1 MPGLVPGISCG
12 QARRRVG
19 AAFRA
24 HDPVGVR
31 DVDGRNESGHDV
43 EGAGPRSTS
52 RRKPSGLRG
61 GKSDE
66 HIHSRGCTAA
76 FKTIELVPKEAE
88 LRVQLAAGYRLVEHF
103 GWNESIYGH
112 LTVRVPGPE
121 RHFLINPFGL
131 RYGEVTASNLVKIT
145 LEGEIV
151 GDTEWSV
158 NAAGYAIHGAI
169 HKAAPDAHCVM
180 HTHSPAGMAVAALE
194 CGLLPISLD
203 ATLFHGTVGY
213 HEYEGAIVSEGEK
226 DRLVDDLG
234 NNRALILRNHGLLTV
249 GRTIPEAFLY
259 LHRLETACKTQVDA
273 LAMNSALSLVP
284 EEICEKSARQIDAF
298 SQHVNDIGA
307 LEFQAYMRMLDQ
319 TDAGYRE

>member
-1 MPGLVPGISCG
+1 MSTSTAEAAAAKVKTIQLVPS
-12 QARRRVG
+12 
-19 AAFRA
+19 
-24 HDPVGVR
+24 
-31 DVDGRNESGHDV
+31 
-43 EGAGPRSTS
+43 
-52 RRKPSGLRG
+52 
-61 GKSDE
+61 
-66 HIHSRGCTAA
+66 
-76 FKTIELVPKEAE
+76 EAE
-88 LRVQLAAGYRLVEHF
+88 LRVQLAAAYRLVEHF

-112 LTVRVPGPE
+112 LTTRVPGPE
-121 RHFLINPFGL
+121 RHFLINPYGL

-145 LEGEIV
+145 LDGEIV
-151 GDTEWSV
+151 GESEWPV

-203 ATLFHGTVGY
+203 ATLFHGMVGY

-226 DRLVDDLG
+226 ARLVRDLG
-234 NNRALILRNHGLLTV
+234 RNRALILRNHGLVTV

-273 LAMNSALSLVP
+273 LAMNSSLVHVS
-284 EEICEKSARQIDAF
+284 EEVCEKSLREIDDF
-298 SQHVNDIGA
+298 STHVGDIGA
-307 LEFQAYMRMLDQ
+307 LEFQAFMRMLDQ

>member
-1 MPGLVPGISCG
+1 M
-12 QARRRVG
+12 
-19 AAFRA
+19 
-24 HDPVGVR
+24 
-31 DVDGRNESGHDV
+31 
-43 EGAGPRSTS
+43 
-52 RRKPSGLRG
+52 
-61 GKSDE
+61 
-66 HIHSRGCTAA
+66 
-76 FKTIELVPKEAE
+76 
-88 LRVQLAAGYRLVEHF
+88 QLAAAYRLIEHF

-169 HKAAPDAHCVM
+169 HKGAPDAHCVM
-180 HTHSPAGMAVAALE
+180 HTHSAAGMAVAALE

-213 HEYEGAIVSEGEK
+213 HEYEGAIASEGEK
-226 DRLVDDLG
+226 ERLVEDLG
-234 NNRALILRNHGLLTV
+234 RNRALILRNHGLLTV
-249 GRTIPEAFLY
+249 GRTIAEAFLY

-298 SQHVNDIGA
+298 SPTRQRHRRPGIPGLHAHVRSDGCGVSGVGGA
-307 LEFQAYMRMLDQ
+307 VTLSESPTAITETEAICSTTTKNAPHLQP
-319 TDAGYRE
+319 

>member
-1 MPGLVPGISCG
+1 M
-12 QARRRVG
+12 
-19 AAFRA
+19 
-24 HDPVGVR
+24 
-31 DVDGRNESGHDV
+31 
-43 EGAGPRSTS
+43 STS
-52 RRKPSGLRG
+52 RA
-61 GKSDE
+61 E
-66 HIHSRGCTAA
+66 AATAA

-88 LRVQLAAGYRLVEHF
+88 LRVQLAAAYRLIEHF

-112 LTVRVPGPE
+112 LTQRVPGPE

-226 DRLVDDLG
+226 ERLVEDLG
-234 NNRALILRNHGLLTV
+234 RNRALILRKPRPPDRGPDDPRGLPLPPPAGDRVQDPGRRARDEQRAQPRARGGVRKIIARDRRLLPPRQRHRRPGVSGLHADV
-249 GRTIPEAFLY
+249 GP
-259 LHRLETACKTQVDA
+259 D
-273 LAMNSALSLVP
+273 
-284 EEICEKSARQIDAF
+284 
-298 SQHVNDIGA
+298 
-307 LEFQAYMRMLDQ
+307 
-319 TDAGYRE
+319 

>member
-1 MPGLVPGISCG
+1 M
-12 QARRRVG
+12 
-19 AAFRA
+19 
-24 HDPVGVR
+24 
-31 DVDGRNESGHDV
+31 
-43 EGAGPRSTS
+43 STS
-52 RRKPSGLRG
+52 AAKLR
-61 GKSDE
+61 
-66 HIHSRGCTAA
+66 
-76 FKTIELVPKEAE
+76 TIELVQSEAE
-88 LRVQLAAGYRLVEHF
+88 LRVQLAAAYRLVEHF

-112 LTVRVPGPE
+112 LTVRVPGSE

-145 LEGEIV
+145 LDGDIV

-194 CGLLPISLD
+194 CGLLSISLD
-203 ATLFHGTVGY
+203 ATLFHGMVGY
-213 HEYEGAIVSEGEK
+213 HEYEGAVVSEEEK
-226 DRLVDDLG
+226 ARLVQDLG
-234 NNRALILRNHGLLTV
+234 RNRALILRNHGLVTV
-249 GRTIPEAFLY
+249 GRTIAEAFLY

-273 LAMNSALSLVP
+273 LAMNSALVHVP
-284 EEICEKSARQIDAF
+284 AEVCEKSLREIADF
-298 SQHVNDIGA
+298 SVHVGDIGA

>member
-1 MPGLVPGISCG
+1 MSASTAEAATAKVKTIQLVPS
-12 QARRRVG
+12 
-19 AAFRA
+19 
-24 HDPVGVR
+24 
-31 DVDGRNESGHDV
+31 
-43 EGAGPRSTS
+43 
-52 RRKPSGLRG
+52 
-61 GKSDE
+61 
-66 HIHSRGCTAA
+66 
-76 FKTIELVPKEAE
+76 EAE
-88 LRVQLAAGYRLVEHF
+88 LRVQLAAAYRLVEHF

-121 RHFLINPFGL
+121 RHFLINPYGL

-145 LEGEIV
+145 LGGEIV
-151 GDTEWSV
+151 GESEWSV

-203 ATLFHGTVGY
+203 ATLFHGMVGY
-213 HEYEGAIVSEGEK
+213 HAYEGAIVSEGEK
-226 DRLVDDLG
+226 ARLVRDLG
-234 NNRALILRNHGLLTV
+234 RNRALILRNHGLVTV

-273 LAMNSALSLVP
+273 LAMNSSLVHVP
-284 EEICEKSARQIDAF
+284 ADVCEKSLREIDDF
-298 SQHVNDIGA
+298 STHVGDIGA
-307 LEFQAYMRMLDQ
+307 LEFQAFMRMLDQ